1 MMYILYINFL
11 CMNIYRFLLNFLKIE
26 FLKPFYN
33 ITLFLHYVIVF
44 FYKMIYI
51 LYMFSNSKLKL
62 LQSFFDIF
70 VVVCLSQKFVQSAN
84 IIFCISIRK
93 RKHNLSFWH
102 FNAFTKTVFSRLLLL
117 KRHRLIELEEILFL
131 FSKPHKLIVMVPSEL
146 LAINP
151 WFEFCQDKKKSY
163 CSKWY

>member
-1 MMYILYINFL
+1 
-11 CMNIYRFLLNFLKIE
+11 
-26 FLKPFYN
+26 
-33 ITLFLHYVIVF
+33 
-44 FYKMIYI
+44 
-51 LYMFSNSKLKL
+51 MFSNSKLKL

-151 WFEFCQDKKKSY
+151 WFEFCQDKKSLIVANDINWFGNGIQDPYIQFAYQTLSWQYQNRKFSCTDVINTHRNY
-163 CSKWY
+163 LFNVSWLCQ